1 MDAITSQGNVV
12 VIPLLEKY
20 RKRGNLL
27 FEGVI
32 ISDTYGAVG
41 EWLEQHKA
49 ETIVAFLSTPL
60 EECLASL
67 DLRGSEMR
75 AKTIMNTTARYA
87 AIERVKRRM
96 IENGFRV
103 ETIHRATTR
112 ERIAGWLS

>member
-1 MDAITSQGNVV
+1 MDALTSMGNEI

-20 RKRGNLL
+20 RKRGSLL

-41 EWLEQHKA
+41 EWLEQHMK

-67 DLRGSEMR
+67 DTRGSEMR
-75 AKTIMNTTARYA
+75 ETTIRNTTARYA

-96 IENGFRV
+96 IEKGFRV
-103 ETIHRATTR
+103 ETIERATAA

>member
-1 MDAITSQGNVV
+1 MDALTSMGNEII
-12 VIPLLEKY
+12 IPLLEKY
-20 RKRGNLL
+20 RKRSSIL

-41 EWLEQHKA
+41 EWLEQHIA

-75 AKTIMNTTARYA
+75 ETTIRNTSARYA
-87 AIERVKRRM
+87 AIERVKQRM
-96 IENGFRV
+96 IEKRFRV
-103 ETIHRATTR
+103 ETIDRATAT
-112 ERIAGWLS
+112 ERITSWLS